1 MANYNGKSKFVL
13 PRGLQLKN
21 GVNVETITD
30 VKVFDEFDSQI
41 QVLTNDSGSALDV
54 KLTAPKDGAFFFI
67 ASAGAND
74 IHVRDAG
81 TTVTYTILS
90 ANEGC
95 FISSDGNDWYIVI
108 KA

>member
-1 MANYNGKSKFVL
+1 MAKYNGKSKFVL

-21 GVNVETITD
+21 GVNVETITT
-30 VKVFDEFDSQI
+30 VKIFNQLDSQI
-41 QVLTNDSGSALDV
+41 QVLTNNTGGGIDV

-67 ASAGAND
+67 SSAGAND

-81 TTVTYTILS
+81 TTTTYAVLA

-95 FISSDGNDWYIVI
+95 LIASDGSDWYVVI

>member
-30 VKVFDEFDSQI
+30 IKVLNEFDSQI
-41 QVLTNDSGSALDV
+41 QVLTNNSGSALDL
-54 KLTAPKDGAFFFI
+54 KLTAPKDGAFYFI
-67 ASAGAND
+67 SSAGSNE

-81 TTVTYTILS
+81 TTVTYTILAS
-90 ANEGC
+90 TQGC
-95 FISSDGNDWYIVI
+95 FISSDGSDWYVVI

>member
-1 MANYNGKSKFVL
+1 MAQYNGKSKFVL

-21 GVNVETITD
+21 GVNVETITT
-30 VKVFDEFDSQI
+30 VKVFNEFDSLIQI
-41 QVLTNDSGSALDV
+41 LSNDTGGGIDV

-67 ASAGAND
+67 TSAGANE

-81 TTVTYTILS
+81 TTKTYAILS

-95 FISSDGNDWYIVI
+95 LIASDGSDWYVVI